1 MADVILEGKEITRSF
16 GGLRALAGV
25 NIAVARGEVFGLIG
39 PNGAGKSTLLSVLCG
54 VCPPSSGRVLFR
66 GRDTTSLEAHRVCQ
80 LGISRVL
87 QTPRPFESMSV
98 LENVAVGAVFGG
110 HGRLKNKSIAEQA
123 ESILRFVGL
132 SDKQD
137 FPVGRLTLQEKKLLE
152 MARALASR
160 PEVLLLDEVMS
171 GLNPT
176 EIEEAMRLV
185 QRVRDDLGVTVVW
198 IEHVMKAIMGVAERV
213 MVLNYGQVI
222 SLGSPAEVARD
233 EKVIEAYLGKGMGA
247 TGTGG

>member
-1 MADVILEGKEITRSF
+1 MADVILEGKDITRNF

-25 NIAVARGEVFGLIG
+25 NVAVARGEIFGLIG

-54 VCPPSSGRVLFR
+54 IGPPSSGRVLFK
-66 GRDTTSLEAHRVCQ
+66 GRDITSLKTHRICQ

-87 QTPRPFESMSV
+87 QTPRPFLSMSV

-110 HGRLKNKSIAEQA
+110 HGRLKGKPVAEQTKSILQ
-123 ESILRFVGL
+123 FVGL
-132 SDKQD
+132 YDKQD
-137 FPVGRLTLQEKKLLE
+137 FPAGRLTLQDKKLME
-152 MARALASR
+152 MARALASM

-176 EIEEAMRLV
+176 EIEQAMRLV
-185 QRVRDDLGVTVVW
+185 RRIRDELGVTVVW
-198 IEHVMKAIMGVAERV
+198 IEHVMRAIMGVAERV

-222 SLGSPAEVARD
+222 SLGSPGEVAQD
-233 EKVIEAYLGKGMGA
+233 LKVIEAYLGKGMGA
-247 TGTGG
+247 TSTGG